1 MDAREMLLST
11 WLKSGDRVEVS
22 GWLVD
27 TEDGLFVL
35 GDHYPEDY
43 EYPFKVKVD
52 NGNIMYPI
60 LNSIPSLG
68 GGWSLLFYRVKM
80 TGLFVSG
87 HPCCVT
93 AEYLNIEVDRG
104 SGVYVDV
111 DINHDLVSNYVDE
124 RGDYVFRQPRD
135 PSRDWLDD

>member
-11 WLKSGDRVEVS
+11 LLKTGDRAEVS

-27 TEDGLFVL
+27 TDDGLFVL

-43 EYPFKVKVD
+43 EYPFRVKID

-60 LNSIPSLG
+60 LNSIPSLA
-68 GGWSLLFYRVKM
+68 GGWSLLFYRVKLV
-80 TGLFVSG
+80 GLFVSG
-87 HPCCVT
+87 NPCCVT
-93 AEYLNIEVDRG
+93 AESLSVEVDRG

-111 DINHDLVSNYVDE
+111 DINHDLVSAYVDE
-124 RGDYVFRQPRD
+124 RGDYVFQRPRN
-135 PSRDWLDD
+135 PNRDWLDD